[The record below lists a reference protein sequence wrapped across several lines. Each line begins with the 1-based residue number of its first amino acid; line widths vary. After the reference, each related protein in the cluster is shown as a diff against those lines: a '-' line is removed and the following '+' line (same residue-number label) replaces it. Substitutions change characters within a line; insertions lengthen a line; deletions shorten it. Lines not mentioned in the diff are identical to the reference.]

1 MVRASCVLNVLFGS
15 VSVQGTIV
23 SAGKSAVI
31 KITNRA
37 PFVEILPEY
46 TARATSYTNELGDE
60 ITAKIRAEKCFEP
73 PLELH
78 DLEADFGKKS
88 CPSTIH
94 FGPEILEKSLLLS
107 KALNLVVAPLKIVTV
122 LGETKVGKTTL
133 VNYLGNYFLSGG
145 AAVFMLDLDL
155 GQPCAFMPGF
165 ISLRKLTGLR
175 IANDVSWKG
184 DEAICSTDD
193 LLCSKFVGDF
203 STEILCELFEKRLAE
218 VATEI
223 KRLQLS
229 GVLLIN
235 TSGFVKGVGLFST
248 AAIVDILTP
257 HVIIQFCKAR
267 TEYITK
273 TLPNPRRFN
282 FIESRGDFIRE
293 KITVLSISPLSPSDA
308 SKPGPTTRESRQ
320 SAMWSYFEK
329 CCVEFTIPISRVLV
343 NLVRQS
349 NSRQLPQDTP
359 AELIALSLVGA
370 VCGVLINSSIEV
382 PILFTD
388 CDLPKQLLYVRV
400 EAKYRYALAENLVR
414 VYRSEYCQLEIDCG
428 PSLGESSSHGTQEHQ
443 KTAENESQMVENSH
457 LSAYRHRVF
466 WSGPMIGVGG
476 KAVRRKSSKRKG

>member
-15 VSVQGTIV
+15 VTVQGTIV
-23 SAGKSAVI
+23 PAGKSAVI

-46 TARATSYTNELGDE
+46 TSGGTSYTNELGNE
-60 ITAKIRAEKCFEP
+60 ISAKIRAEQCFEP

-78 DLEADFGKKS
+78 DLEADFGKKT

-94 FGPEILEKSLLLS
+94 FGPEILDKTLLLS
-107 KALNLVVAPLKIVTV
+107 KALNLVLPPLKIVTI

-133 VNYLGNYFLSGG
+133 VNYLGNYFFSGG
-145 AAVFMLDLDL
+145 ANVYMLDLDL

-165 ISLRKLTGLR
+165 ISLRKLSSIR

-184 DEAICSTDD
+184 DEPTCGTDEIICA
-193 LLCSKFVGDF
+193 KFVGDF

-229 GVLLIN
+229 GIMLVN

-248 AAIVDILTP
+248 AAIVDTLTP

-267 TEYITK
+267 SEYITK

-293 KITVLSISPLSPSDA
+293 KITVLSIAPLSPQDG

-320 SAMWSYFEK
+320 AAIWSYFEK
-329 CCVEFTIPISRVLV
+329 SCIEFTIPVKRVLV

-359 AELIALSLVGA
+359 AEVVALSLVGA
-370 VCGVLINSSIEV
+370 VCGVVINSSVEV

-388 CDLPKQLLYVRV
+388 CDITKQLLYVRV

-414 VYRSEYCQLEIDCG
+414 VYRSEYSQLEIDSG
-428 PSLGESSSHGTQEHQ
+428 PSLGEPTSKEGPEHHQ
-443 KTAENESQMVENSH
+443 TEVNEGKTSENDY